1 MGVGGGGHAAPEPRA
16 VAGAEGCARPRA
28 PPPAS
33 PPGKGWG
40 GDRGEVR
47 RRGRASLPSG
57 LTRTAFVRSK
67 LRAAISADAV
77 RGKSYSW
84 GRFQKRAGLDLV
96 AAPLEKNLGPRRSG
110 V

>member
-1 MGVGGGGHAAPEPRA
+1 MRSAPRAAARVSTWEGVG
-16 VAGAEGCARPRA
+16 
-28 PPPAS
+28 
-33 PPGKGWG
+33 G

-67 LRAAISADAV
+67 PRAAISADAV